1 MRTLV
6 NTLATGAML
15 MVAAVAQAGNVGIS
29 AGDYY
34 SPTLAKT
41 LTARGNS
48 VNAVSW
54 YNDNVLSTY
63 DVYIQDGSSF
73 ADAAAL
79 DRFVYNG
86 GTLIQLPWSFS
97 TIAYSADTTVFGRRR
112 KGTMEQLNPGIE
124 VVAADDW
131 LLAGV
136 ALPEAGSQTIG
147 REIGNKFAAGVTP
160 VLKWED
166 GTALLGYRH
175 YGAGLV
181 VGFDVHLVTVD
192 ASPLNADWSNAIIGN
207 AVGPVPEP
215 ATWGMLAVGAA
226 VLLLRRRRP
235 EQIIR

>member
-1 MRTLV
+1 MRTLFG
-6 NTLATGAML
+6 TLAVTGML
-15 MVAAVAQAGNVGIS
+15 MASAIVHAGNVGIS
-29 AGDYY
+29 AGNYY
-34 SPTLAKT
+34 SPTLANT
-41 LTARGNS
+41 LTAQGNS

-86 GTLIQLPWSFS
+86 GTLIQLPWSF
-97 TIAYSADTTVFGRRR
+97 TNIAYTADTTVFSRRR
-112 KGTMEQLNPGIE
+112 RGALEQLNPGID
-124 VVAADDW
+124 AIAPDDW

-136 ALPEAGSQTIG
+136 TLPDAGTQTIG
-147 REIGNKFAAGVTP
+147 REIGNRFADGTTP
-160 VLKWED
+160 VLAWED

-181 VGFDVHLVTVD
+181 VGFDVHLVTAD
-192 ASPLNADWSNAIIGN
+192 ASPLAADWSNRIIGN
-207 AVGPVPEP
+207 AISPVPELSMW
-215 ATWGMLAVGAA
+215 AMLATGAT

-235 EQIIR
+235 E

>member
-1 MRTLV
+1 MRTLFG
-6 NTLATGAML
+6 TLATAGTL
-15 MVAAVAQAGNVGIS
+15 MAAAIAHAGNVGIS

-34 SPTLAKT
+34 TPTLATT
-41 LTARGNS
+41 LTAQGNS

-86 GTLIQLPWSFS
+86 GTLIQLPWSF
-97 TIAYSADTTVFGRRR
+97 TNIAYTTDTTVFSRRR
-112 KGTMEQLNPGIE
+112 RGTLEQLNPAIDTL
-124 VVAADDW
+124 APSDW

-136 ALPEAGSQTIG
+136 TLPEAGTQTIG
-147 REIGNKFAAGVTP
+147 REIGNRFADGTTE
-160 VLKWED
+160 VLAWED

-181 VGFDVHLVTVD
+181 IGFDVHLITAD
-192 ASPLNADWSNAIIGN
+192 ASPLAADWSNRIIANAIS
-207 AVGPVPEP
+207 PVPESSMW
-215 ATWGMLAVGAA
+215 TMLATGTA

-235 EQIIR
+235 A

>member
-1 MRTLV
+1 MRSLFGTFA
-6 NTLATGAML
+6 ATAML
-15 MVAAVAQAGNVGIS
+15 TAAAIAHAGNVGIS

-34 SPTLAKT
+34 SPALATT

-86 GTLIQLPWSFS
+86 GTLIQLPWSF
-97 TIAYSADTTVFGRRR
+97 TNVAYTADTTVFSRRR
-112 KGTMEQLNPGIE
+112 RGTLEELNPGIE
-124 VVAADDW
+124 VIAPDDW

-136 ALPEAGSQTIG
+136 TLPEAETQTIG
-147 REIGNKFAAGVTP
+147 REIGNRFADGATP
-160 VLKWED
+160 VLAWED
-166 GTALLGYRH
+166 GTALLGYRR

-181 VGFDVHLVTVD
+181 IGFDIHLVTTD
-192 ASPLNADWSNAIIGN
+192 ASPLSADWSNRIIGN
-207 AVGPVPEP
+207 AISPVPELS
-215 ATWGMLAVGAA
+215 TWAMLATGAT

-235 EQIIR
+235 E